1 MQIDELFILEEC
13 CKYLNLLGNV
23 KNFSDHTLRAY
34 RTDLRKTFLEK
45 LDPNLQFAWSTDKK
59 SYFIQEKST
68 GKRSSEKLLISESN
82 LIALIK
88 ERQNDWKKLAATTRN
103 RRLACIKSFLNY
115 LYDNGLTETKLSYQL
130 YGAKT
135 PTKLPRYLAFEE
147 CYQILE
153 FLKAREQLEPGKWVE
168 HYKLFLLLYG
178 AGLRISEACE
188 LKWKDIQAR
197 KQSIRILG
205 KGNKERI
212 VVAPDFIFKKLMS
225 WKDKSEYIFGE
236 KALATR
242 RAYSLVR
249 DLGKHA
255 GILRP
260 LNPHAL
266 RHSFATHLLNS
277 GTDLRSLQELLGHA
291 NLAATQKY
299 THLNLKDL
307 SENLEKHHPIHKKK
321 A

>member
-13 CKYLNLLGNV
+13 SKYLNSLVNV
-23 KNFSDHTLRAY
+23 KNFSSNTLRAY
-34 RTDLRKTFLEK
+34 RTDLRKTFLE
-45 LDPNLQFAWSTDKK
+45 NLGSDLNFAWIEDKN
-59 SYFIQEKST
+59 SHFILSKST
-68 GKRSSEKLLISESN
+68 GEIVDIELKLSEEN

-88 ERQNDWKKLAATTRN
+88 EQQASWKKLAATTRN

-115 LYDNGLTETKLSYQL
+115 IYDKGFTETKLSYQL
-130 YGAKT
+130 FGAKT
-135 PTKLPRYLAFEE
+135 PTKLPRYLAYEE
-147 CYQILE
+147 CFQILE
-153 FLKAREQLEPGKWVE
+153 FLKAREQLEPDKWTQ

-178 AGLRISEACE
+178 GGLRISEACN
-188 LKWKDIQAR
+188 LKWADIQSS
-197 KQSIRILG
+197 KQSIRVLG
-205 KGNKERI
+205 KGDKERI
-212 VVAPDFIFKKLMS
+212 VVAPEYIFKKLMS
-225 WKDKSEYIFGE
+225 WKNKDIYILGE
-236 KALATR
+236 KAISTR
-242 RAYSLVR
+242 KAYSLVR
-249 DLGKHA
+249 ELGKHA
-255 GILRP
+255 GLMRP

-307 SENLEKHHPIHKKK
+307 SENLEKHHPLHKKK